1 MSGVT
6 SKTARKPVDWWL
18 WYCLAVTVLGFVG
31 SVVVR
36 NWPAAAVT
44 GLCALVM
51 VAVILFIMRR

>member
-1 MSGVT
+1 
-6 SKTARKPVDWWL
+6 VDWWL